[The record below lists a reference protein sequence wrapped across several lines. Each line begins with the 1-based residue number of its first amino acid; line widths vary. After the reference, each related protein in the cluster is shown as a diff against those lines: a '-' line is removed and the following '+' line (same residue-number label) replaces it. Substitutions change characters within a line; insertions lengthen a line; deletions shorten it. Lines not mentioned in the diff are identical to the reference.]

1 MHLKPEKG
9 LVIVNTG
16 DGKGKSTAG
25 FGLIVRALG
34 NSQKVCI
41 IQFIKSPD
49 YSTGE
54 SNFFKNNGVEMHTMG
69 VGFTIA
75 NSNEDNRVAI
85 KKAWDLAC
93 EKIADSSYNL
103 IMLDEINYVLDISNF
118 DISDIIN
125 VTDVVNVLKNRSEN
139 QNIILTGRNAKQEII
154 EIADLV
160 TEMKCIKHYYDNGFS
175 ATKGIEF

>member
-1 MHLKPEKG
+1 MKTEKG
-9 LVIVNTG
+9 LILVNTG

-25 FGLIVRALG
+25 FGLVARALG

-49 YSTGE
+49 FSTGE
-54 SNFFKNNGVEMHTMG
+54 SKFFKKNGVEMYTMG
-69 VGFTIA
+69 VGFTNQ
-75 NSNEDNRVAI
+75 NSNEENRIAI

-103 IMLDEINYVLDISNF
+103 IMLDEINYVLDISDF

-125 VTDVVNVLKNRSEN
+125 VSDVINVLKNRSEN
-139 QNIILTGRNAKQEII
+139 QNILLTGRNAKQEII
-154 EIADLV
+154 DIADLV
-160 TEMKCIKHYYDNGFS
+160 TEMKCIKHYCDSGFS